1 MMVGEDSP
9 CFMAYE
15 IALKRCWRRAE
26 HGVEE
31 ATGLLRT
38 LGLSD
43 GTRFLPIWI
52 DAGLSLTGVGA
63 GKGAL
68 SAGKQASAIDGDGG
82 GRQREGRE

>member
-1 MMVGEDSP
+1 MVGEDSP

-15 IALKRCWRRAE
+15 VALKRCWRRAE

-31 ATGLLRT
+31 ATDLLRA

-52 DAGLSLTGVGA
+52 DAGLTPTGVGA
-63 GKGAL
+63 GKGAR
-68 SAGKQASAIDGDGG
+68 SAGKLASEVDGDGCG
-82 GRQREGRE
+82 GQREGRA